1 MSVAVSQS
9 DARRLVKTSVPG
21 VFRKGGRYVVV
32 YRDSDGRQRKQSC
45 STLAEAKTFKATVT
59 ADKARGETVRPTRVT
74 VADYFAE
81 WLPAYRGRTR
91 RGIREQTKQH
101 YAEQMRLHVLPAL
114 GRRRLADVGPRDVKR
129 LAAELRA
136 KGLSENSVRLALAP
150 LRAMLADAFE
160 EETIRRNPA
169 AGVSVAKPRADDE
182 EGVTAKAKAKALT
195 PEELAR
201 LLAEIPEQWRL
212 LFELLAVTGLRV
224 GELLGLQWAH
234 VDFGR
239 RRLLVRRRW
248 YRGTFAPP
256 KSKFGR
262 RDVPL
267 TEAMTRRLWQLRK
280 DAHGVDDA
288 LVFPSAAGTPLGDAN
303 LYKVLKPAAVRAG
316 LGEWVKTAKGRRAE
330 SWVGFHTFRHTCATA
345 LFLAGKN
352 PKQVQH
358 WLGHHAA
365 SFTMDVYVHLLPD
378 DVGEAPETFDALGE
392 AANSALGGGA
402 DHVREDVAANADKTI
417 AKAL

>member
-1 MSVAVSQS
+1 
-9 DARRLVKTSVPG
+9 
-21 VFRKGGRYVVV
+21 
-32 YRDSDGRQRKQSC
+32 
-45 STLAEAKTFKATVT
+45 
-59 ADKARGETVRPTRVT
+59 VR
-74 VADYFAE
+74 
-81 WLPAYRGRTR
+81 
-91 RGIREQTKQH
+91 
-101 YAEQMRLHVLPAL
+101 
-114 GRRRLADVGPRDVKR
+114 
-129 LAAELRA
+129 
-136 KGLSENSVRLALAP
+136 
-150 LRAMLADAFE
+150 
-160 EETIRRNPA
+160 
-169 AGVSVAKPRADDE
+169 
-182 EGVTAKAKAKALT
+182 
-195 PEELAR
+195 
-201 LLAEIPEQWRL
+201 
-212 LFELLAVTGLRV
+212 
-224 GELLGLQWAH
+224 LQWAH

-316 LGEWVKTAKGRRAE
+316 LGRWVKTPKGLRAE

-378 DVGEAPETFDALGE
+378 DVGEAPDAFDALEGDAVDAGE
-392 AANSALGGGA
+392 VAEDAEEYALA
-402 DHVREDVAANADKTI
+402 DVADVSAE
-417 AKAL
+417 AL